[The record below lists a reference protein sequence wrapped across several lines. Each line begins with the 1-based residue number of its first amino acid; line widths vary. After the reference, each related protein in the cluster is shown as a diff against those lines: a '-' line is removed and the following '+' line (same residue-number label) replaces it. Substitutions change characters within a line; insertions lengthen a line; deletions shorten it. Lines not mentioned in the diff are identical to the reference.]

1 MKVVRYEVRV
11 RNAKGEVV
19 TKRTFKVE
27 SHALEYARKKLNGHR
42 AVTIK
47 RNVERV
53 ESFRILNDW
62 GNTTVRPA
70 APKPVA
76 ILVVHHSVTLQ
87 LSVNASQ
94 AKEEE
99 QMRVIQ
105 SIGYSRDLGGF
116 PYGSAIFPSGEI
128 YRGSGYGVIEAATG
142 GYNTPTDSVVLV
154 GNYDVFEM
162 SDEEEETLVAL
173 GKHLKAKGY
182 LVKVEAALDPHSKY
196 KATACPGSHVR
207 PRLAKIENRI
217 NG

>member
-11 RNAKGEVV
+11 RNAKGKVV
-19 TKRTFKVE
+19 LKRAFKLE
-27 SHALEYARKKLNGHR
+27 SRALEYARKKLNGHR
-42 AVTIK
+42 AVVIK

-53 ESFRILNDW
+53 ESFRLLNDW
-62 GNTTVRPA
+62 GNTTVRDA

-76 ILVVHHSVTLQ
+76 TLVVHHSVTTQ

-94 AKEEE
+94 AQEEG

-128 YRGSGYGVIEAATG
+128 YRGSGYGVVEAATG
-142 GYNTPTDSVVLV
+142 GYNTPTDSVVLP
-154 GNYDVFEM
+154 GNYETFEM
-162 SDEEEETLVAL
+162 SDEQEETLVAL
-173 GKHLKAKGY
+173 GKYLKAKGF
-182 LVKVEAALDPHSKY
+182 LVKVNAAIDPHSDY
-196 KATACPGSHVR
+196 KATACPGSKVR